1 MKEGNSYRILS
12 LDGGGSWAIIQIR
25 ALQALFGKDA
35 YGHEVLKHFK
45 LVVANSGGSIA
56 AMAMAENWTLSK
68 IISLYLD
75 EKERRRIFVTLNFV
89 ERSILRKILKLLT
102 GVGPKYKTA
111 AKLKGLE
118 KVFPLI
124 GKMRLTDLP
133 EMIGENSPHF
143 LIASF
148 DYDRE
153 RANFFRSD
161 QDSKAQTHIIATM
174 NGYPTSSS
182 FDSVT
187 VAQALHAS
195 SNAPLN
201 YFDKPAKI
209 PLKGSKS
216 TRRYW
221 DGAVAG
227 YNNPLMAGLV
237 EALTNGIALES
248 INILSIGTGNSFL
261 PLKQLKQ
268 LENGDSSHKNAVLC
282 QKPDQPSLANDIAK
296 MATSILSD
304 PPDAA
309 TYTAYTLLGTKY
321 PHNMVPLVRMNPLIQ
336 PLLSK
341 GKWILPPGLTTA
353 EFKRL
358 NKLDLDAVAQ
368 KDVELIDHFC
378 RLWLSDKV
386 PNQPVRTN
394 AELQPILGHGWFSQA
409 KAAAAQQL
417 QKVETPKKG
426 SPLV

>member
-1 MKEGNSYRILS
+1 MKPDDTYRILS
-12 LDGGGSWAIIQIR
+12 LDGGGSWALIQIR
-25 ALQALFGKDA
+25 ALQTLFGEHA
-35 YGHEVLKHFK
+35 PGREVLKHFR

-56 AMAMAENWTLSK
+56 AMAMAENWPLSK
-68 IISLYLD
+68 IITLYLD

-89 ERSILRKILKLLT
+89 ERSILRKTIKLVT
-102 GVGPKYKTA
+102 GVGPKYKTS

-118 KVFPLI
+118 NVFPRI
-124 GKMRLTDLP
+124 GQIRLTELP
-133 EMIGENSPHF
+133 GIIGENSPHF

-161 QDSKAQTHIIATM
+161 QGSKAQTHIIATM

-195 SNAPLN
+195 STAPLN
-201 YFDKPAKI
+201 YFDKPAYI
-209 PLKGSKS
+209 RLKGSKS

-221 DGAVAG
+221 DGAVGG
-227 YNNPLMAGLV
+227 YNNPLMAGLI
-237 EALTNGIALES
+237 EALTNGIAQEKIS
-248 INILSIGTGNSFL
+248 ILSIGTGNAFL
-261 PLKQLKQ
+261 PLAQVKPGG
-268 LENGDSSHKNAVLC
+268 NNSTPSALC
-282 QKPDQPSLANDIAK
+282 KEPEKESLANDIAK

-309 TYTAYTLLGTKY
+309 TYTAYTLLQAKS
-321 PHNMVPLVRMNPLIQ
+321 PKNRVPLVRMNPLIQ
-336 PLLSK
+336 PLLRD
-341 GKWILPPGLTTA
+341 GRWVLPQGLDEN

-358 NKLDLDAVAQ
+358 NKLDLDAIAQ
-368 KDVELIDHFC
+368 RDVELIDKFC
-378 RLWLSDKV
+378 GLWLENKV

-409 KAAAAQQL
+409 KAAATEL
-417 QKVETPKKG
+417 LLKKDDPEG
-426 SPLV
+426 DLKLA